1 MDIRIIVLF
10 LGLFR
15 FRILRLTG
23 IFLPIGLFL
32 RQTAVISLLDLSGT
46 LIHLGYHLRNQLLFY
61 GCGAKGISA
70 LYRKDNVVK
79 NLVRLRADNPSRR
92 QFGGRCTIFCPFC
105 DKFVVRFVHRLQ
117 FIHGVC
123 QMKGCNKR
131 SILGFP

>member
-1 MDIRIIVLF
+1 M
-10 LGLFR
+10 
-15 FRILRLTG
+15 
-23 IFLPIGLFL
+23 
-32 RQTAVISLLDLSGT
+32 ISLLDLSGT

-79 NLVRLRADNPSRR
+79 NLVCLRADYPSRR
-92 QFGGRCTIFCPFC
+92 QFGSRGTIFCSFC

-123 QMKGCNKR
+123 QMKSCNKR